1 MHQFRV
7 LLVEDDFASSMV
19 CCEFL
24 RASGMVVT
32 EAYCAAAAIESFE
45 RPGGL
50 SALVTDINL
59 GDGADGFEVARR
71 ARALYPDIPVVYV
84 SGSASDRFAAE
95 GVPGS
100 TFVAKPMH
108 PRQILEALGRAI
120 DVEAA

>member
-1 MHQFRV
+1 MHQFRI
-7 LLVEDDFASSMV
+7 LLVEDDFTSSME

-32 EAYCAAAAIESFE
+32 EAHCAAAAFE
-45 RPGGL
+45 VLDQPGHI

-59 GDGADGFEVARR
+59 GVGADGFEVARR
-71 ARALYPDIPVVYV
+71 ARAAFPDIPVVYI
-84 SGSASDRFAAE
+84 SGAAADRQAAE
-95 GVPGS
+95 GVGGS
-100 TFVAKPMH
+100 SFVSKPLH